1 VPAAHFAMSVTCVHS
16 LLIHFAMTPLPTN
29 QAAYASANTILLH
42 TLSHRLLCPNLPT
55 PTPHPGPLTVS
66 EEGLRSREYLRLHV
80 EDLKQQVQRLKVI
93 EHCIGHTFV
102 LGVNRP
108 THAAGSLPSSHAP

>member
-1 VPAAHFAMSVTCVHS
+1 VSAAHLAMSVTCVHS
-16 LLIHFAMTPLPTN
+16 LLIHFAMTPLPG
-29 QAAYASANTILLH
+29 LH
-42 TLSHRLLCPNLPT
+42 AHLPT
-55 PTPHPGPLTVS
+55 RSCCTHSLTVSSAPTYLPPTPHPGPLTVS

-93 EHCIGHTFV
+93 EHNIGHTFV